1 MQPSCS
7 NENVTIFSNVQH
19 LFVVWECSFGKITL
33 KTSLRQFL
41 FELNLTSVRVVV
53 HITQEEKVDEGLI
66 SFG

>member
-1 MQPSCS
+1 MYKTCLLSG
-7 NENVTIFSNVQH
+7 NEV
-19 LFVVWECSFGKITL
+19 LEKITL
-33 KTSLRQFL
+33 KTSLGQFL